1 MPGIVGIIKA
11 RLREDDAPVLDRM
24 VQCTMHEPFFESGTY
39 ANEPMGLRLGWMSH
53 PGTFAGCM
61 PVWNERRDVCLFFTG
76 EHFAEHETE
85 IAALKEKG
93 HDCGAPNA
101 SYLVHLYEEKGLDVF
116 LNHLNGWFSGVLL
129 DLREGRLVLFNDRYG
144 LKRIYY
150 HEAPDGFY
158 FATEAKSLLA
168 ALPKLR
174 QLDPASL
181 GEFFSCG
188 CPLQNR
194 SLYAGVSLLPGGSK
208 WMFASGQ
215 AVKRAFYFRPEQ
227 WENQPPLGAEEYYA
241 ELRET
246 FERITP
252 RYFAGSERVGV
263 SLTGGVDSRMIMAWA
278 RRPTGSL
285 PCYTFGGTY
294 RECVDLKVAREVARI
309 CQQPHQV
316 IPVAQ
321 EFLKQFPALAAKTVY
336 VTDGCMDV
344 SGSPDLYA
352 NRLARG
358 IAPVRLTGNYGGEI
372 LRSIVAFKPF
382 TLHPGLFEPGFARQV
397 AAGEATYRREVQ
409 CRKLSFVAWKQVPWH
424 HYSRLSLEQSQLTLR
439 SPYLDNDLV
448 SLVFRAP
455 PELATGNEISLRLI
469 ADGNAALGRMGTDRG
484 LEYQSTSLAT
494 KLRHLYQEFTFKAE
508 YAYDYGMPD
517 WLAKIDS
524 TFSALH
530 FEKLF
535 LGRHKFYHFR
545 IWYRDALAD
554 YLKEVLLDP
563 RTLGRPYFQG
573 ACLERMVK
581 NHVSGREN
589 HTFDIHRILTS
600 ELLQRQLI
608 EQK

>member
-1 MPGIVGIIKA
+1 
-11 RLREDDAPVLDRM
+11 
-24 VQCTMHEPFFESGTY
+24 
-39 ANEPMGLRLGWMSH
+39 
-53 PGTFAGCM
+53 
-61 PVWNERRDVCLFFTG
+61 
-76 EHFAEHETE
+76 
-85 IAALKEKG
+85 
-93 HDCGAPNA
+93 
-101 SYLVHLYEEKGLDVF
+101 
-116 LNHLNGWFSGVLL
+116 
-129 DLREGRLVLFNDRYG
+129 
-144 LKRIYY
+144 
-150 HEAPDGFY
+150 
-158 FATEAKSLLA
+158 
-168 ALPKLR
+168 
-174 QLDPASL
+174 
-181 GEFFSCG
+181 
-188 CPLQNR
+188 
-194 SLYAGVSLLPGGSK
+194 
-208 WMFASGQ
+208 
-215 AVKRAFYFRPEQ
+215 
-227 WENQPPLGAEEYYA
+227 
-241 ELRET
+241 
-246 FERITP
+246 
-252 RYFAGSERVGV
+252 
-263 SLTGGVDSRMIMAWA
+263 
-278 RRPTGSL
+278 
-285 PCYTFGGTY
+285 
-294 RECVDLKVAREVARI
+294 VDLKVAREVARI

-352 NRLARG
+352 NRLVRG
-358 IAPVRLTGNYGGEI
+358 VAPVRLTGNYGGEI

-382 TLHPGLFEPGFARQV
+382 KLRPGLFEPGFAKQV
-397 AAGEATYRREVQ
+397 EAGEATYRREAE

-455 PELATGNEISLRLI
+455 PELASSNEISLRLI
-469 ADGNAALGRMGTDRG
+469 ADGNAELGRMSTDRG

-494 KLRHLYQEFTFKAE
+494 RLRHLYQEFTFKAE

-573 ACLERMVK
+573 ANLERMVK
-581 NHVSGREN
+581 NHVTGREN

-600 ELLQRQLI
+600 ELMQRQLI
-608 EQK
+608 EQG